1 MTPKILEK
9 INSDLKEAL
18 KARDENKVSTLR
30 FLLSAIK
37 NLEIDKYPPS
47 KGGSLT
53 DEDLLSVVQK
63 QVKTHK
69 ESIEMFEKGGRTD
82 LVEKEKK
89 ELSVLMEFLPEALDE
104 EIVKKEVAESIAAL
118 KQQEED
124 LSNVGRVIGILMPRF
139 KGRVDGGTVA
149 RIVKE
154 ILAKMA

>member
-1 MTPKILEK
+1 MVPKLLEN

-18 KARDENKVSTLR
+18 KARDDSKVLTLR
-30 FLLSAIK
+30 FLLAAIK

-53 DEDLLSVVQK
+53 DEDVLSVIQK

-69 ESIEMFEKGGRTD
+69 ESIEMFEKGGRAD

-89 ELSVLMEFLPEALDE
+89 ELSVLTDFLPEELDE
-104 EIVKKEVAESIAAL
+104 EIVKREVAEGLAAL
-118 KQQEED
+118 KQQGGD
-124 LSNVGRVIGILMPRF
+124 LSNTGKVIGILMPKF

-154 ILAKMA
+154 MLAKMA